1 MGKFDFLKLFG
12 GVVLFLILLSIIA
25 LPLTI
30 VGLWYFGVIG
40 FEATVIV
47 LLLISIFVGEGTQ
60 TSQQ

>member
-1 MGKFDFLKLFG
+1 MGKFGFLKVFG
-12 GVVLFLILLSIIA
+12 GGILFLILLTLIT
-25 LPLTI
+25 LPLII

-47 LLLISIFVGEGTQ
+47 LLVIAIYVAGDTK